1 METRL
6 QDGRAEKGT
15 VKRNPLPAPGTPLCA
30 LDEIDDPGA
39 KGLTL
44 GTAASHLDIFLVR
57 KDGAVYAYLNLCPH
71 AATRL
76 DNWPDRFLT
85 QDERHI
91 LCGNHAALFRIEDG
105 FCTSGPCAGKSLE
118 RVPVE
123 VRDGVVRIAEN
134 SPERG

>member
-6 QDGRAEKGT
+6 QDGRPEESAVRKGGD
-15 VKRNPLPAPGTPLCA
+15 PLPGTALCA
-30 LDEIDDPGA
+30 LDEIDEPGA

-44 GTAASHLDIFLVR
+44 GEGRTQVNIFLIR
-57 KDGAVYAYLNLCPH
+57 MDSAVYAYLNLCPH

-123 VRDGVVRIAEN
+123 VRDGMVRIAV
-134 SPERG
+134 

>member
-6 QDGRAEKGT
+6 QDGRAEEGAVRKGGD
-15 VKRNPLPAPGTPLCA
+15 PLPGTALCA
-30 LDEIDDPGA
+30 LDEIDEPGA

-44 GTAASHLDIFLVR
+44 GSGASRLDIFLIR

-85 QDERHI
+85 QDERQI

-118 RVPVE
+118 AVPVE
-123 VRDGVVRIAEN
+123 VRDGMVQIAV
-134 SPERG
+134 

>member
-1 METRL
+1 VR
-6 QDGRAEKGT
+6 
-15 VKRNPLPAPGTPLCA
+15 KRGDPLPGTALCA
-30 LDEIDDPGA
+30 LDDIDDPGA

-44 GTAASHLDIFLVR
+44 GEGASQLNIFLVR
-57 KDGAVYAYLNLCPH
+57 KDSAVYAYLNLCPH

-105 FCTSGPCAGKSLE
+105 LCTSGPCAGKSLE

-123 VRDGVVRIAEN
+123 VRDGMVRIAGN
-134 SPERG
+134 RPERG

>member
-1 METRL
+1 VKKRGGL
-6 QDGRAEKGT
+6 LPGT
-15 VKRNPLPAPGTPLCA
+15 VLCA
-30 LDEIDDPGA
+30 LDEIDEPGA

-44 GTAASHLDIFLVR
+44 GTAAARLDIFLVR
-57 KDGAVYAYLNLCPH
+57 KGGAVYAYLNLCPH

-85 QDERHI
+85 QDETQI

-123 VRDGVVRIAEN
+123 VRDGMVQVAV
-134 SPERG
+134 

>member
-1 METRL
+1 M
-6 QDGRAEKGT
+6 K
-15 VKRNPLPAPGTPLCA
+15 KRGDPLPGTALCA

-44 GTAASHLDIFLVR
+44 GSGTSRLDIFLIR

-118 RVPVE
+118 RVPVK
-123 VRDGVVRIAEN
+123 VRDGMVRIAD
-134 SPERG
+134 

>member
-6 QDGRAEKGT
+6 QDGRAEEGT
-15 VKRNPLPAPGTPLCA
+15 VRKGGDPLPGTILCA
-30 LDEIDDPGA
+30 LDGIDEPGA

-44 GTAASHLDIFLVR
+44 GSGGSRLDIFLIR
-57 KDGAVYAYLNLCPH
+57 KDGTVYAYLNLCPH
-71 AATRL
+71 AAMRL

-85 QDERHI
+85 QDETQI

-118 RVPVE
+118 RVAVE
-123 VRDGVVRIAEN
+123 VKDGMVRVAA
-134 SPERG
+134 

>member
-6 QDGRAEKGT
+6 QDGRTEKGA
-15 VKRNPLPAPGTPLCA
+15 VRKHGAPLPGTALCA

-44 GTAASHLDIFLVR
+44 GTAASHLDIFLIR
-57 KDGAVYAYLNLCPH
+57 KDGAVYGYLNLCPH

-85 QDERHI
+85 QDENRI

-118 RVPVE
+118 AVPV
-123 VRDGVVRIAEN
+123 VVTDGMVRIAE
-134 SPERG
+134 SRPERG

>member
-1 METRL
+1 MEARL
-6 QDGRAEKGT
+6 QDGRTEKGAVT
-15 VKRNPLPAPGTPLCA
+15 KRSGPLPGTALCA
-30 LDEIDDPGA
+30 LDEIDEPGA

-44 GTAASHLDIFLVR
+44 KSGTSRLDIFLIR

-85 QDERHI
+85 QDERQI

-123 VRDGVVRIAEN
+123 VRDGMVQVAV
-134 SPERG
+134 

>member
-1 METRL
+1 MTRN
-6 QDGRAEKGT
+6 A
-15 VKRNPLPAPGTPLCA
+15 LPAPGTPLCA
-30 LDEIDDPGA
+30 LDEIDEPGA

-44 GTAASHLDIFLVR
+44 GEGKTQINIFLVR

-85 QDERHI
+85 QDETQI

-105 FCTSGPCAGKSLE
+105 SCTSGPCVGKHLE
-118 RVPVE
+118 AVPV
-123 VRDGVVRIAEN
+123 VVTDGMVRIAE
-134 SPERG
+134 SRPKRG